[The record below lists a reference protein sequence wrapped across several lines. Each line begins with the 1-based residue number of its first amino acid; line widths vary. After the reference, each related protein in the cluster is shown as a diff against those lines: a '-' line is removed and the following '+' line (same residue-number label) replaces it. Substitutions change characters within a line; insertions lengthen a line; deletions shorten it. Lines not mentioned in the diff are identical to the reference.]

1 MSQRSKLVIIT
12 RNCSSLILLLLF
24 IYPADSAAG
33 FAYGV
38 TYPGGADSKDLC
50 HVFRDRRV
58 PDEGAGDGGL
68 RRPGDRAGC
77 VPGVL

>member
-12 RNCSSLILLLLF
+12 INCSSLILLLLF

-50 HVFRDRRV
+50 YLF
-58 PDEGAGDGGL
+58 
-68 RRPGDRAGC
+68 
-77 VPGVL
+77 